1 MKKDIEVR
9 DKDKELSI
17 EELGAYSRAEMLPE
31 RLVMRR
37 RQIRLFGPG
46 CGNSFFCFKF

>member
-1 MKKDIEVR
+1 VKKDIEVR
-9 DKDKELSI
+9 DKDKGLSLREL
-17 EELGAYSRAEMLPE
+17 EAHTRVELLPE
-31 RLVMRR
+31 RLEMRR